1 MAEKSGKQL
10 PGPQKAAILLLSM
23 GEEFTAEVFKRLKED
38 EIKELA
44 RQMTKIEP
52 VSGDIVDN
60 LTAEFRSFVSWE
72 RKESTRGLTVDGDE
86 FFKKAVNQAFKGEQG
101 QTILA
106 EIEQEWKLNFFQT
119 IKNLDNKMVGN
130 FIKSEH
136 PQTIA
141 LILAHLEQSQAAGII
156 MDLPQNIQADVLMR
170 IAMLEKVSPEVI
182 EEIDK
187 AIQEELTGISGA
199 QGTHAIGGIQTAAE
213 ILNQTDRATEAAIM
227 EQIEEQE
234 QDLADEIRKRMFVF
248 EDLLQVDDRG
258 IMAILKEISSDE
270 LKLALKTASEELK
283 EKILRNMS
291 SRAAEMLKEDMEVAG
306 PARLRDVELAQQA
319 IIKVAKRL
327 ENEGK
332 IMLGDKGGEDVFV

>member
-101 QTILA
+101 QAILA

-156 MDLPQNIQADVLMR
+156 RELPQNIQADILMR

-182 EEIDK
+182 AEIDK
-187 AIQEELTGISGA
+187 AIQEELTGIG
-199 QGTHAIGGIQTAAE
+199 GTERARAIGGIQTAAE
-213 ILNQTDRATEAAIM
+213 ILNQIDRATEAAIM

-234 QDLADEIRKRMFVF
+234 QDLADEIRKMMFIF

-258 IMAILKEISSDE
+258 IMAMLKEISSDE

>member
-1 MAEKSGKQL
+1 MAEKSEKPL
-10 PGPQKAAILLLSM
+10 SGPQKAAILLMAM
-23 GEEFTAEVFKRLKED
+23 GEDFATEVFKRLKEV

-44 RQMTKIEP
+44 RQMAKLEP
-52 VSGDIVDN
+52 VSAGIIEG
-60 LTAEFRSFVSWE
+60 LITEFQGFTPS
-72 RKESTRGLTVDGDE
+72 ESIRGLTADGAA
-86 FFKKAVNQAFKGEQG
+86 FFKKAVSQAFKGDQA
-101 QTILA
+101 QTILD
-106 EIEQEWKLNFFQT
+106 EIEQEWKLSFFQK
-119 IKNLDNKMVGN
+119 IRKLDSKTVGN

-156 MDLPQNIQADVLMR
+156 MELPQNIQADVLMR
-170 IAMLEKVSPEVI
+170 IAMLEKVSPEII

-187 AIQEELTGISGA
+187 AIQEELTGISGV

-227 EQIEEQE
+227 EQIEEQK
-234 QDLADEIRKRMFVF
+234 QDLADELRKRMFIF
-248 EDLLQVDDRG
+248 EDLLQVDDRN
-258 IMAILKEISSDE
+258 IMAILKEVSSDE

-283 EKILRNMS
+283 DKIFRNMS
-291 SRAAEMLKEDMEVAG
+291 SRAAEMLKEDMDVAG

-327 ENEGK
+327 ESEGK
-332 IMLGDKGGEDVFV
+332 IRLGGKGGEDVFV